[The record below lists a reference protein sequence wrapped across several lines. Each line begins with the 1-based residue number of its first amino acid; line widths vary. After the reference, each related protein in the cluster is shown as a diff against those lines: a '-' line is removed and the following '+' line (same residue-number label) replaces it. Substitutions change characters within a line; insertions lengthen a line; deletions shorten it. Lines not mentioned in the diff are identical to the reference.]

1 MELTRDTILRSLEA
15 QRQALQRFGVRRI
28 GLFGSY
34 LHDQAGEGSDLDF
47 LVGLERPS
55 FDDYMDTKFFL
66 EELFGRDVD
75 LVTEEAL
82 KPALQHV
89 SREAAYVAG
98 F

>member
-89 SREAAYVAG
+89 RREAAYAAG